1 MHARKLAACLGY
13 GIVDIAEVHVQVA
26 PSAKSRYSYHG
37 CTHEIY
43 DARKREEDRGG
54 NFPVGGGYPTWTR
67 PYGAEVGWN
76 SYPRVSRG
84 GAPQIFGDGVGDR
97 NLPAGGP
104 DGPWGMS
111 YSCENSPFKKYRP
124 N

>member
-43 DARKREEDRGG
+43 DARKREEEGVAISPLGAGTRRG
-54 NFPVGGGYPTWTR
+54 PVPMGLRWGGILTHG
-67 PYGAEVGWN
+67 
-76 SYPRVSRG
+76 
-84 GAPQIFGDGVGDR
+84 
-97 NLPAGGP
+97 
-104 DGPWGMS
+104 
-111 YSCENSPFKKYRP
+111 
-124 N
+124 